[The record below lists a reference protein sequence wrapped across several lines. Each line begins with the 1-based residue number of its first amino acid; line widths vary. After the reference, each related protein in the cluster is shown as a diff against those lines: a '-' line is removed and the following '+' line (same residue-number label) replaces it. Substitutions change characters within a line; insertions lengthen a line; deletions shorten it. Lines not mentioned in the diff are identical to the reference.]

1 MRHYA
6 DIGICLTCLMLR
18 KKFAFCEA
26 APSCQACNSKG
37 AHHPS
42 CQELNNLTHITIYW
56 RCSSTALE
64 EDALRIHFFL
74 LKLHRRRGGIFDV
87 PGILPPEVVYCLT
100 SVGSDTHL
108 QALEYQQ
115 DASQLGSNDEDDP
128 VIFEWDIN
136 SAISS
141 LLIGPTTFKAYERN
155 GFVSQTYNS
164 ETVLRGVSQHEL
176 SNYEEEP
183 KVELSSTVTDFAELD
198 DMVRDLLDAQ
208 DSDEEDA
215 ANDNTNQFGLWSLP
229 PRVTTHDTQLD
240 QSEVNR
246 LLETL

>member
-1 MRHYA
+1 
-6 DIGICLTCLMLR
+6 
-18 KKFAFCEA
+18 
-26 APSCQACNSKG
+26 
-37 AHHPS
+37 
-42 CQELNNLTHITIYW
+42 
-56 RCSSTALE
+56 
-64 EDALRIHFFL
+64 
-74 LKLHRRRGGIFDV
+74 V

-115 DASQLGSNDEDDP
+115 DASQSGSNDEDDP

-141 LLIGPTTFKAYERN
+141 LLIGPTTFKAYQRN
-155 GFVSQTYNS
+155 SFVSQTYNS

-176 SNYEEEP
+176 SNYKEEEP

-229 PRVTTHDTQLD
+229 PRVTTYDTQLD